1 MFGGVG
7 AFPSNLQ
14 GIRSGSGTGFTMR
27 LQLLGGT
34 HGRTSGFTARRC
46 RLPLPLLFFSP
57 TPPFSFLLL
66 HEQWLG
72 GSWMGFMTPA
82 AKGAQ
87 LPEWWP
93 DLPPLLFSFISSSL
107 SQMNG

>member
-34 HGRTSGFTARRC
+34 RGRTPGFTARRC

-87 LPEWWP
+87 LPERWP